1 MARLRVKDGKLL
13 DDGDLNLQHVSTRS
27 ASTGKN
33 MLTPELRE
41 RVDRDSTSDATSNV
55 SDLKPKDSNDKESG

>member
-1 MARLRVKDGKLL
+1 MKDGILM
-13 DDGDLNLQHVSTRS
+13 DDGDLNLRHVSSRS

-41 RVDRDSTSDATSNV
+41 RVNRDSSTDASSINSTE
-55 SDLKPKDSNDKESG
+55 LKPKDSNGDKGS